1 MNKTSKKD
9 KAYFVM
15 LVVGVVLIVMAL
27 ANKGDK
33 GVNPLDKINEKPNQS
48 NSASQDKNNA
58 SVNVL
63 EGMLRYSDDP
73 TRGNLKL
80 VSVYSDIY
88 IRTSRDFSNLVGL
101 EVLARINGT
110 LDKFELISIE
120 PKVAKDGYIH
130 QQ

>member
-9 KAYFVM
+9 KAYFTM
-15 LVVGVVLIVMAL
+15 LAVGVVLIVVAL
-27 ANKGDK
+27 ADKGNKGVD
-33 GVNPLDKINEKPNQS
+33 PLDKVNEKSNQS
-48 NSASQDKNNA
+48 NSADQDQNNA
-58 SVNVL
+58 LANVL

-73 TRGNLKL
+73 TRGNFKI

-88 IRTSRDFSNLVGL
+88 IRTSRDFSNLVGF
-101 EVLARINGT
+101 EVLVRISGT

-120 PKVAKDGYIH
+120 PKVARDGYIY